1 MENQTARL
9 AIFDGVFCT
18 GRATRTVWKRVVLLP
33 SLPPSLRSQWPAVTS
48 TQPILRAG
56 SHLQTFPPC
65 DVCHEANFD
74 EEVSHVE
81 PCKIR
86 DNSGPC
92 GPPGWCGEGNRVR
105 L

>member
-18 GRATRTVWKRVVLLP
+18 GWATRTVGRGAPCCRRRHVAKVRPQCL
-33 SLPPSLRSQWPAVTS
+33 AVTS
-48 TQPILRAG
+48 TQPILKAG

-65 DVCHEANFD
+65 GVCHEANFN

-86 DNSGPC
+86 GGSGPC
-92 GPPGWCGEGNRVR
+92 GRPGHCG
-105 L
+105 